1 MNATDLDQ
9 LDQIL
14 SSDDVLT
21 PSSGFAAG
29 VMEAVRE
36 AAGEPPP
43 LPFPW
48 GRFTAGLLGCGIF
61 SGSAIALTQRIDWSI
76 LSQPAAQLGAVAP
89 ELGYATAVLGL
100 TLGFLRV
107 QRTLARSSP

>member
-36 AAGEPPP
+36 AASEPPP

-48 GRFTAGLLGCGIF
+48 RRFAAGLLGCSIW
-61 SGSAIALTQRIDWSI
+61 SASAIALMERVDWSI
-76 LSQPAAQLGAVAP
+76 LGQPAAQLGAVAP
-89 ELGYATAVLGL
+89 ELGYAAAVLGL
-100 TLGFLRV
+100 SLGVLRA
-107 QRTLARSSP
+107 QRTFARR